1 MTARGLVVRGVVPC
15 VLCLG
20 RITGNRRCCV
30 PVSCVLSA
38 TAIGLLRWRSQ
49 HKDESRVPLTS
60 KCRRWRHPPCG
71 VSTFVVSVSM
81 PLDVKPV
88 DVCVAL
94 LTVNCW
100 PEDVGGGMINVNMEY
115 SLQSSSR
122 PIELNNVVISIPL
135 YVHTRDVA
143 VCTAGAL

>member
-1 MTARGLVVRGVVPC
+1 
-15 VLCLG
+15 
-20 RITGNRRCCV
+20 
-30 PVSCVLSA
+30 
-38 TAIGLLRWRSQ
+38 
-49 HKDESRVPLTS
+49 
-60 KCRRWRHPPCG
+60 
-71 VSTFVVSVSM
+71 M
-81 PLDVKPV
+81 PLDIKPV